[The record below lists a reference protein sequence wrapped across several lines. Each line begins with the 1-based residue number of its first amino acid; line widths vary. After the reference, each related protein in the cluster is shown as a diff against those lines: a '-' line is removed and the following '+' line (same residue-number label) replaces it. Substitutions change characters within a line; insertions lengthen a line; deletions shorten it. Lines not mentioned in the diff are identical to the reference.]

1 MSVSPL
7 VADATSHTPASPQQI
22 DALAEGAAQLGFE
35 IVEVSGTLDAID
47 EDSREQL
54 RSLDA
59 LKAGARRI
67 LAANQSVSD
76 AVAKV
81 RDRTKVSE
89 DMLHALVDEVR
100 RTAPVT
106 QELAT
111 WVAALETR
119 IDDVA
124 DMLAKVRKSNEA
136 ITSIAGQVNIL
147 AINAKIE
154 AARAGDAGRGF
165 AVVAEEVN
173 ALSHKTS
180 SAAKQISGQVENL
193 SGWIDRLTE
202 ETRSYSRVANDVH
215 SGATR
220 TDEAVENVRE
230 SVEKTQTDA
239 QEISDHAGDVRQSG
253 DGFAPAFSK
262 IGEGAADTATRIN
275 ATRERLHT
283 LIELSE
289 TLVQGTVAIG
299 GASTDAPFIDRVL
312 ADAAELGRRLE
323 RAVSAGEIAETAL
336 FDRSYHPISGTDP
349 VQLLA
354 PYTDVTDRHF
364 PEVQEAALA
373 FDDRVVF
380 CAAIDT
386 NGYLPTHNKK
396 FSRPQGRDPV
406 WNAANARNR
415 RIFDDRVGL
424 KAGANTDPFLLQVYR
439 RDMGGGAFM
448 MMKDLSAPIHVNG
461 RHWGGLRLAYKI

>member
-67 LAANQSVSD
+67 LTANQSVSD

-124 DMLAKVRKSNEA
+124 DMLANVRKSNEA

-180 SAAKQISGQVENL
+180 SAAKQISG
-193 SGWIDRLTE
+193 
-202 ETRSYSRVANDVH
+202 
-215 SGATR
+215 
-220 TDEAVENVRE
+220 
-230 SVEKTQTDA
+230 
-239 QEISDHAGDVRQSG
+239 
-253 DGFAPAFSK
+253 
-262 IGEGAADTATRIN
+262 
-275 ATRERLHT
+275 
-283 LIELSE
+283 
-289 TLVQGTVAIG
+289 
-299 GASTDAPFIDRVL
+299 
-312 ADAAELGRRLE
+312 
-323 RAVSAGEIAETAL
+323 
-336 FDRSYHPISGTDP
+336 
-349 VQLLA
+349 
-354 PYTDVTDRHF
+354 
-364 PEVQEAALA
+364 
-373 FDDRVVF
+373 
-380 CAAIDT
+380 
-386 NGYLPTHNKK
+386 
-396 FSRPQGRDPV
+396 
-406 WNAANARNR
+406 
-415 RIFDDRVGL
+415 
-424 KAGANTDPFLLQVYR
+424 
-439 RDMGGGAFM
+439 
-448 MMKDLSAPIHVNG
+448 
-461 RHWGGLRLAYKI
+461 